1 MTEHNLA
8 VGYVQLS
15 RLDLM
20 FIDGFV
26 IGVSVML
33 VSEELF
39 WMRD

>member
-8 VGYVQLS
+8 VGYIQLS

-20 FIDGFV
+20 LMDGFV
-26 IGVSVML
+26 IGVLVML
-33 VSEELF
+33 VSGELF